1 MIMAPADPKPLITE
15 VYALLPPGLRADLGI
30 VNVAAA
36 SPSRVRFRLDPGHM
50 FLLRGQLLSSDR
62 GLSAGVWVQH
72 RPDEQLTWVTSA
84 SVGPIDLAE
93 TLRNLIDRSLGYGPG
108 AHWLDIY
115 HHQAPAWTRPW
126 APQQFDEA
134 QSFAT
139 SRARAAGVA
148 CYLWR
153 EAKEFTTGNNPSQ
166 YSPFYSVTPIA
177 EWSRHDEG
185 GTLPLETAPDRGAF
199 DGMIS
204 QRAALLSAHDRLTT
218 ELSATERTR
227 QRLRTSRPPRER

>member
-1 MIMAPADPKPLITE
+1 MASTEPKPLIAEADT
-15 VYALLPPGLRADLGI
+15 LLPPGLRADLGL
-30 VNVAAA
+30 VNVTAA

-50 FLLRGQLLSSDR
+50 FLLRGQLLSSGR

-72 RPDEQLTWVTSA
+72 RPDEKLTWVTSA
-84 SVGPIDLAE
+84 PAGPSDLGR
-93 TLRNLIDRSLGYGPG
+93 TLRELIDRALDYGPR

-115 HHQAPAWTRPW
+115 HHQAPTWTRHW
-126 APQQFDEA
+126 ASQQFDEA
-134 QSFAT
+134 KSFVA

-153 EAKEFTTGNNPSQ
+153 EAKEFTTGNNPAE

-177 EWSRHDEG
+177 EWSQHDEG
-185 GTLPLETAPDRGAF
+185 RTLPLEAAPDRGTF
-199 DGMIS
+199 DGMMS
-204 QRAALLSAHDRLTT
+204 QRAARLSAHDRLIT

-227 QRLRTSRPPRER
+227 QRLRTSQTPRER